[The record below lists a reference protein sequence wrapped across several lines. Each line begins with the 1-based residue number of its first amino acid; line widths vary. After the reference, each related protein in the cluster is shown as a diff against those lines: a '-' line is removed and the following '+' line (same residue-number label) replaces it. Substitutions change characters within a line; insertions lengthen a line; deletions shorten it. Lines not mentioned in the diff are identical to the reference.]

1 MTVQELLTALE
12 TMPNDAQVIVVHPDL
27 RGSAL
32 NYITINDDELGKG
45 KVKIYIT

>member
-1 MTVQELLTALE
+1 MTVQELLTELE
-12 TMPNDAQVIVVHPDL
+12 KMPKDVPVIVVSPDL

-32 NYITINDDELGKG
+32 KAVAINDDELGKG

>member
-1 MTVQELLTALE
+1 MTVQELMQALE

-32 NYITINDDELGKG
+32 KNIAIDDDKLGKG

>member
-1 MTVQELLTALE
+1 MTVQELLTELE
-12 TMPNDAQVIVVHPDL
+12 KMPKNAQVIVVSQDL

-32 NYITINDDELGKG
+32 KTVTINDDELGKG